1 MEWHPLANL
10 KGQARA
16 VGNGM
21 ASIGNLKGQAHAV
34 WNGKVSIGKF
44 KGDRLAPLGMELH
57 PEAV

>member
-10 KGQARA
+10 KGKARA
-16 VGNGM
+16 AGNGM
-21 ASIGNLKGQAHAV
+21 TSIGNLKGQAHAV

-44 KGDRLAPLGMELH
+44 KGDRLAPSGMEMH